1 MLYPHLPSFL
11 PATCKNG
18 MSYES
23 RWLNSCMVIP
33 TLQLQGG
40 WIVRVSQSI
49 WYTYKY
55 IYIYIYMPSGL
66 SFQTSQYNPFAPNHK
81 HLTSWAQSAC
91 CDRSWVCVFIL
102 AVKKTQKLFVKL
114 YINFANLIPL
124 CCSLPALETI
134 FSQWLGRTHLQDSKS
149 EHHWRSP
156 LA

>member
-1 MLYPHLPSFL
+1 MCCTHIFLPSFL
-11 PATCKNG
+11 PLAKMACRVQMIKFLYGDSNFTT
-18 MSYES
+18 S
-23 RWLNSCMVIP
+23 RRMD
-33 TLQLQGG
+33 
-40 WIVRVSQSI
+40 SQSEPEHLI
-49 WYTYKY
+49 YIQ